1 MPDTGPRPPTIRD
14 ARLDVLRGLAL
25 VMIFINHIP
34 GTMWEHWTSRN
45 FGFSDAAEAF
55 VLMSGISAGLA
66 YGNAFRLSP
75 HGQFWSGLAR
85 VWRRAWTLYLVHLTV
100 TLWALGIA
108 AFFAVAFNLPDLL
121 HRNAVNWLYQDPL
134 GFLIGLPLLTHQLG
148 YANIL
153 PLYAVLL
160 FASPPAIILAWRH
173 PRLLLALSVVLWFL
187 AAQFRVNL
195 PSHPMPGGWFFNPLS
210 WQLLF
215 VIGLLT
221 GTALKDGRRF
231 VPVRLWLQLLAGAYL
246 LLALLV
252 ARIDA
257 VGSTFGHSLWL
268 LQELGAPRWITVFDK
283 TFLHL
288 PRLLHILALAYL
300 LSTLP
305 VVARACAH
313 RAAAPL
319 ALLGQQA
326 LPVFALGTV
335 LCYIGQGIK
344 THTGVDPVIDTA
356 LIATGLALQYALAR
370 ARSRWPRD
378 TGAGA
383 A

>member
-1 MPDTGPRPPTIRD
+1 
-14 ARLDVLRGLAL
+14 
-25 VMIFINHIP
+25 
-34 GTMWEHWTSRN
+34 
-45 FGFSDAAEAF
+45 
-55 VLMSGISAGLA
+55 
-66 YGNAFRLSP
+66 
-75 HGQFWSGLAR
+75 
-85 VWRRAWTLYLVHLTV
+85 
-100 TLWALGIA
+100 
-108 AFFAVAFNLPDLL
+108 
-121 HRNAVNWLYQDPL
+121 
-134 GFLIGLPLLTHQLG
+134 
-148 YANIL
+148 
-153 PLYAVLL
+153 VLL
-160 FASPPAIILAWRH
+160 FVSPPAIILAWRS
-173 PRLLLALSVVLWFL
+173 PRLLLALSLLLWL
-187 AAQFRVNL
+187 VAAQFRVTL
-195 PSHPMPGGWFFNPLS
+195 PNYPMPGGWFFNPFS

-221 GTALKDGRRF
+221 GIAFKDGRRF

-246 LLALLV
+246 LLALLA

-283 TFLHL
+283 SFLHL

-326 LPVFALGTV
+326 LPVFALGSV

-344 THTGVDPVIDTA
+344 SHTGQDPVIDTA
-356 LIATGLALQYALAR
+356 LILTGLALQYALAR
-370 ARSRWPRD
+370 ARSRWPLD
-378 TGAGA
+378 AGAGRP
-383 A
+383 